1 MPENEFN
8 AQFFEQFLDDYY
20 AESDEHLRGI
30 RRNLLALEDSLA
42 AGRAIE
48 KNALNELFRSFH
60 TIKGISAMANVS
72 AAETLAHYME
82 SYLRLLRDGQTIFT
96 GAGLNAL
103 IESTKKLEEIIIARR
118 ADGEIPPIDAEINLL
133 ESFAAGGAEAGASHQ
148 PPESQPP
155 PNQKTST
162 RNSRY
167 LFTFAPAPAL
177 AERGINVNSV
187 RERLQA
193 IGSIQKSTPA
203 VKEGGKIAFEF
214 VVETGADESVFR
226 AWEPD
231 GIIFE
236 KLESAVQETEVNGET
251 QVSESQKSGLFG
263 QSNVVRVDLAR
274 LDELMLMVGELVISR
289 ARLAEQIKQLEN
301 NLPSSEWRNL
311 QEINHAVERQLR
323 NLRDGVMR
331 VRMIP
336 IGEIFERM
344 QFAVRDLARE
354 TGKKIQLEIT
364 GENTEIDKLLVE
376 RMLDPLLHLVRN
388 AVSHGVE
395 EAETR
400 KAKGKSPEAKIGLHA
415 ATVGETIKI
424 EISDDG
430 RGIDRKEV
438 AAQARKR
445 GLLNASEDL
454 DEAALLEILCAP
466 GFSTREEADKTSG
479 RGVGM
484 DVVRRTVDELGGVI
498 KLETET
504 GKGTKFQI
512 QLPLTLAIAD
522 ALIVAVDRERF
533 AVPQSNVREV
543 IEIEP
548 GAVRKFENNEVI
560 EYRGAALPIIR
571 LARLF
576 ALEEKAR
583 GAFHAFVVGE
593 GKQAVGIAVDRIIG
607 QSEIVIRAINDPLAQ
622 APGISGAT
630 ELGDGRVVLILDVAA
645 ITRRLKQKV

>member
-1 MPENEFN
+1 MPESEFN
-8 AQFFEQFLDDYY
+8 AQFFEQFLDDYF
-20 AESDEHLRGI
+20 AESDEHLRSV
-30 RRNLLALEDSLA
+30 RRNLLALEDSLN
-42 AGRAIE
+42 AGRTIE
-48 KNALNELFRSFH
+48 KPVLNELFRSFH
-60 TIKGISAMANVS
+60 TLKGISAMANV
-72 AAETLAHYME
+72 APAETLAHYME
-82 SYLRLLRDGQTIFT
+82 SYLRLLRDGQAAFT
-96 GAGLNAL
+96 EEGLSAL
-103 IESTKKLEEIIIARR
+103 IESTRKLEEIVAARR
-118 ADGEIPPIDAEINLL
+118 AGLEIPPIDAEIKLL
-133 ESFAAGGAEAGASHQ
+133 ESFAAGEEKGENKIVVENKPARD
-148 PPESQPP
+148 
-155 PNQKTST
+155 QKSPAHK
-162 RNSRY
+162 SLY
-167 LFTFAPAPAL
+167 LFTFVSAPEL
-177 AERGINVNSV
+177 AERNINVNSV

-193 IGSIQKSTPA
+193 IGTIQKSTPA

-214 VVETGADESVFR
+214 IVETDAAEDAFAEWRADGVS
-226 AWEPD
+226 
-231 GIIFE
+231 FE
-236 KLESAVQETEVNGET
+236 KIEGAPSETPRET
-251 QVSESQKSGLFG
+251 PATETQKSGLFG

-289 ARLAEQIKQLEN
+289 AKLAEQIRQLESK
-301 NLPSSEWRNL
+301 LPSNEWRGL
-311 QEINHAVERQLR
+311 QEINHGIERQLR

-344 QFAVRDLARE
+344 KFAVRDLARE
-354 TGKKIQLEIT
+354 TGKRVQLEIS

-388 AVSHGVE
+388 AVSHGI
-395 EAETR
+395 EAADVRRQE
-400 KAKGKSPEAKIGLHA
+400 GKPAEGKIRLHA
-415 ATVGETIKI
+415 ATIGETVEI

-430 RGIDRKEV
+430 GGIDRAEV
-438 AAQARKR
+438 ARRARAR
-445 GLLNASEDL
+445 GLLGPNEAL
-454 DEAALLEILCAP
+454 DESMLMEVLCVP

-484 DVVRRTVDELGGVI
+484 DIVCRTVGDLGGNI

-504 GKGTKFQI
+504 GKGTRFRV

-548 GAVRKFENNEVI
+548 GAVRQFENNEVI

-576 ALEEKAR
+576 ALEEKYR

-593 GKQAVGIAVDRIIG
+593 GKQAVGIAVDRILG
-607 QSEIVIRAINDPLAQ
+607 QTEIVIRAINDPLAQ
-622 APGISGAT
+622 VPGISGAT
-630 ELGDGRVVLILDVAA
+630 ELGDGRVVLILDVAV

>member
-20 AESDEHLRGI
+20 AESDEHLRSV
-30 RRNLLALEDSLA
+30 RRNLIALEDSLT

-48 KNALNELFRSFH
+48 KNTLNELFRSFH

-82 SYLRLLRDGQTIFT
+82 SYLRLLRDGQTAFT
-96 GAGLNAL
+96 EEGLDAL
-103 IESTKKLEEIIIARR
+103 IKSTKKLEEIVAARR
-118 ADGEIPPIDAEINLL
+118 ADAEIPPIETEINLL
-133 ESFAAGGAEAGASHQ
+133 ESFTLDAEKGESNQ
-148 PPESQPP
+148 PPETEPTQ
-155 PNQKTST
+155 NQQTST
-162 RNSRY
+162 RNSPY
-167 LFTFAPAPAL
+167 LFIFAPAPAL

-193 IGSIQKSTPA
+193 IGAIQKSTPA

-214 VVETGADESVFR
+214 VVETGAEESIFQ
-226 AWEPD
+226 AWKPD
-231 GIIFE
+231 GISFE
-236 KLESAVQETEVNGET
+236 KIESAVQDTEIVNEL

-263 QSNVVRVDLAR
+263 QSNVVRVDLSR

-289 ARLAEQIKQLEN
+289 AKLAEQIKHVEN
-301 NLPSSEWRNL
+301 KLPSGEWRNL
-311 QEINHAVERQLR
+311 QEINHAIERQLR
-323 NLRDGVMR
+323 HLRDGVMR

-354 TGKKIQLEIT
+354 TGKRIQLEIR

-388 AVSHGVE
+388 AVSHGIE
-395 EAETR
+395 ESETR
-400 KAKGKSPEAKIGLHA
+400 EAKGKSPEGKIWLHA
-415 ATVGETIKI
+415 ATIGETIKI

-445 GLLNASEDL
+445 GLLNANEDL
-454 DEAALLEILCAP
+454 DEASLLEILCTP
-466 GFSTREEADKTSG
+466 GFSTKEAADKTSG

-504 GKGTKFQI
+504 NGGTKFQI

-522 ALIVAVDRERF
+522 ALIVAVERERF

-548 GAVRKFENNEVI
+548 DAVRQFENNEVI
-560 EYRGAALPIIR
+560 EYRGAALPIVR

-622 APGISGAT
+622 VPGISGAT

-645 ITRRLKQKV
+645 ITRRLKQKI

>member
-1 MPENEFN
+1 MPESEFN

-20 AESDEHLRGI
+20 AESDEHLRSI

-42 AGRAIE
+42 SGQAIE
-48 KNALNELFRSFH
+48 KNTLNELFRSFH

-82 SYLRLLRDGQTIFT
+82 SYLRLLRDGQTVFT
-96 GAGLNAL
+96 EEGLNAL
-103 IESTKKLEEIIIARR
+103 IESTKKLEEIVNTRR
-118 ADGEIPPIDAEINLL
+118 ANGEIPPIDAEINLL
-133 ESFAAGGAEAGASHQ
+133 ESFAAAGETVESIQ
-148 PPESQPP
+148 PPESESTQNKKAPA
-155 PNQKTST
+155 QTS
-162 RNSRY
+162 NY
-167 LFTFAPAPAL
+167 LFTFASAPEF

-187 RERLQA
+187 RERLQS
-193 IGSIQKSTPA
+193 IGAIQKSTPA

-214 VVETGADESVFR
+214 IVETGADESVFR
-226 AWEPD
+226 DWEAD
-231 GIIFE
+231 GISFE
-236 KLESAVQETEVNGET
+236 KIESAAEETELNKET
-251 QVSESQKSGLFG
+251 SIPESQKSGLFG
-263 QSNVVRVDLAR
+263 QSNVVRVDLSR

-289 ARLAEQIKQLEN
+289 ARLAEQIRQIEN
-301 NLPSSEWRNL
+301 KLPSGEWRSL
-311 QEINHAVERQLR
+311 QEINHAIERQLR

-344 QFAVRDLARE
+344 QFAVRDSARE

-388 AVSHGVE
+388 AISHGIE
-395 EAETR
+395 DAKARE
-400 KAKGKSPEAKIGLHA
+400 AKGKPSEGKIRLCA
-415 ATVGETIKI
+415 ATVGEMIEI

-438 AAQARKR
+438 AKRARKR
-445 GLLNASEDL
+445 GLLNGNKDL

-484 DVVRRTVDELGGVI
+484 DVVGRTVEELGGVI

-504 GKGTKFQI
+504 DKGTKFRI
-512 QLPLTLAIAD
+512 QLPLTLSIAD
-522 ALIVAVDRERF
+522 ALIVTAGRERF

-548 GAVRKFENNEVI
+548 DAVRKFENNEVI

-593 GKQAVGIAVDRIIG
+593 GKQAVGIAVDKIIG
-607 QSEIVIRAINDPLAQ
+607 QSEIVIRSINDKLAQ
-622 APGISGAT
+622 VAGISGAT